1 MERVIELED
10 KEHGISKLPQQSN
23 PDVEEWVS
31 DAEPE
36 DLCDVAEM
44 WQRQGLG
51 VREPRNSLEGA
62 LLDELEIIHYMI
74 ENRIQELEDNIQAW
88 REQQSYSG
96 MSKSQN
102 DLTDK
107 IDKARSR
114 IDELQRMLVYADN
127 GDGE

>member
-1 MERVIELED
+1 MIELED
-10 KEHGISKLPQQSN
+10 KEPGISKLPQQSN

>member
-10 KEHGISKLPQQSN
+10 KEPGISKLPQQSN

>member
-1 MERVIELED
+1 MIELED
-10 KEHGISKLPQQSN
+10 KEPGISKLPQQSN

-31 DAEPE
+31 EAEPE

>member
-1 MERVIELED
+1 MELED
-10 KEHGISKLPQQSN
+10 KEPGISKLPQQSN
-23 PDVEEWVS
+23 PDVEKWVS
-31 DAEPE
+31 EAEPE